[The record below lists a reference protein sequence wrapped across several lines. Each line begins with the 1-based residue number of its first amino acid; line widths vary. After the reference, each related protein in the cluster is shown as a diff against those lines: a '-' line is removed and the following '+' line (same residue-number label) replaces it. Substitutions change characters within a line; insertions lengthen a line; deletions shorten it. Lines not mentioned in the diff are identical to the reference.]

1 MAYYKTQRRLA
12 NVMWPRLESPR
23 RDRRAVILAGGDGTR
38 LRSLTRAIAGDDRPK
53 QFCPILGSE
62 TLLDQTRRRV
72 SLAVPSSQTI
82 LSLTATH
89 RDFYAESV
97 TDMPQANLVIQPTN
111 LGTAPAILY
120 SLLRLSALDPGA

>member
-1 MAYYKTQRRLA
+1 MAIFSCEHEVTNNLCSSDQTIDKA
-12 NVMWPRLESPR
+12 SD
-23 RDRRAVILAGGDGTR
+23 DRWAVILAGGDGTR

-53 QFCPILGSE
+53 QFCPILSNE

-72 SLAVPSSQTI
+72 SLAVPSCQTM

-89 RDFYAESV
+89 RDFYMELVA
-97 TDMPQANLVIQPTN
+97 DMPPANLVVQPTN

-120 SLLRLSALDPGA
+120 SLFRLSAL